1 MTTSKPMI
9 ALIATAVAIT
19 GARAASG
26 AGGPGMAMGKTITVS
41 HPAFQAFYDGHKDT
55 ILNLDVSSKTEAAMD
70 HINYAPDLKLVP
82 LKTPEIYF
90 VVGTAA
96 TGQLAV
102 LGSEPG
108 EKDYTPI
115 WREVHVTFQA
125 GQTPTLLKSDTQIE
139 ALMKKG
145 TLTET
150 ETSTRL
156 NCPVIK
162 VGKG

>member
-1 MTTSKPMI
+1 MTARTLMF
-9 ALIATAVAIT
+9 ALAAVALVIV
-19 GARAASG
+19 GGRSAWG
-26 AGGPGMAMGKTITVS
+26 AGGPAMGKPITVR
-41 HPAFQAFYDGHKDT
+41 HAAFQAFYDGHKDT
-55 ILNLDVSSKTEAAMD
+55 IFNLDVSNRAEATMD
-70 HINYAPDLKLVP
+70 RINYAPGLKLVP

-96 TGQLAV
+96 AGQLAV

-115 WREVHVTFQA
+115 WREVHVRFKP
-125 GQTPTLLKSDTQIE
+125 GQTPVLIKSDTQVD
-139 ALMKKG
+139 ALIKKG
-145 TLTET
+145 AVTET

>member
-1 MTTSKPMI
+1 MTARHK
-9 ALIATAVAIT
+9 LIAIAAIAFAIV
-19 GARAASG
+19 GARSAWG
-26 AGGPGMAMGKTITVS
+26 TGGPTMAMGKTISVH
-41 HPAFQAFYDGHKDT
+41 HPAFKAFYDGHKDT
-55 ILNLDVSSKTEAAMD
+55 IFNLDVSNKTEAAMD

-82 LKTPEIYF
+82 LTTPEIYF
-90 VVGTAA
+90 VTGNAA

-115 WREVHVTFQA
+115 WREVHVTFKT
-125 GQTPTLLKSDTQIE
+125 GKTPVLLKSDTQID

-145 TLTET
+145 TLTEN
-150 ETSTRL
+150 ETATRL